1 MRALLYAPGGPSLG
15 VGHTMRSLALAE
27 EALSR
32 GWDVSLVGPLAGPA
46 LSQSALIRG
55 LTVIDGGRDR
65 LLELAVDAHVVH
77 LDTYDSMPD
86 LRDRGPLVSSM
97 ADAEFG
103 LRPADLTIDT
113 SPSAPGRAGSMRER
127 TGGEVLVGVAFSPLR
142 SSVRRMAG
150 AWRGSHR
157 PNRQVLVVMGGTDP
171 VGLTEPVIRA
181 LAQVPDIDVTV
192 VAGAELHVSLIHAW
206 GRRSGSLNCV
216 DFSNEFPAVALKHDL
231 VVSAAGSS
239 VWEFACMGIP
249 VALIC
254 AADNQ
259 RDNYDTLVARDAVVG
274 LTSGPGELNAITD
287 RVAQAV
293 HSAHTL
299 RRLSD
304 AARALSDGMGAARV
318 VSTWESMLDHRPAR
332 SRSGALTVRPAQR
345 TDSEMLREWRNDIAT
360 RSFSRQGDLI
370 GRTDHERWF
379 ESVLAHPR
387 RHLLVIE
394 EAGQAVGTTRWD
406 ESASLPE
413 EGRWEVSI
421 TLAPEQ
427 RGRGL
432 GLPMLM
438 ASEEWLSDR
447 LRGPHRLL
455 ASIHVSNVPS
465 RRLFARAGYL
475 PLFEPDADGYF
486 WLSRSIV
493 GALLR

>member
-32 GWDVSLVGPLAGPA
+32 GWDVSLAGPLAGPA
-46 LSQSALIRG
+46 LSQSSLVRG
-55 LTVIDGGRDR
+55 LAVIGGGRDS
-65 LLELAVDAHVVH
+65 LLDLAVDAHVVH

-86 LRDRGPLVSSM
+86 LRERGPLVSSM

-150 AWRGSHR
+150 AWTGSHQPR
-157 PNRQVLVVMGGTDP
+157 PRVLVVMGGTDP

-192 VAGAELHVSLIHAW
+192 VARTQLHGSLRRAW
-206 GRRSGSLNCV
+206 GRSRGSLNCV
-216 DFSNEFPAVALKHDL
+216 AFYDGLPAIAVKHDL
-231 VVSAAGSS
+231 IVSAAGTS
-239 VWEFACMGIP
+239 VWEFACLGVPM
-249 VALIC
+249 ALIC
-254 AADNQ
+254 AVDNQ
-259 RDNYDTLVARDAVVG
+259 RDNYDTLVSRDAVVG
-274 LTSGPGELNAITD
+274 LAARSGELDAMTD

-293 HSAHTL
+293 HSTDAL

-304 AARALSDGMGAARV
+304 ATRVLSDGMGAARV
-318 VSTWESMLDHRPAR
+318 VSTWESMLEHQPSRAR
-332 SRSGALTVRPAQR
+332 NDALTVRLAQR
-345 TDSEMLREWRNDIAT
+345 TDSEVLREWRNDIAT
-360 RSFSRQGDLI
+360 RNFSRHGDPI
-370 GRTDHERWF
+370 GRPDHEQWF

-432 GLPMLM
+432 GLPMLV

-447 LRGPHRLL
+447 LEGPHRLL
-455 ASIHVSNVPS
+455 ASIHVSNVRS
-465 RRLFARAGYL
+465 RRLFARAGYMPHL
-475 PLFEPDADGYF
+475 EPDDQGF
-486 WLSRSIV
+486 LWLSRSVV
-493 GALLR
+493 GAPPR